1 MSKFQALMNC
11 AQEYSRIDEYSRAEL
26 IELYYKYTPRD
37 CADLID
43 TSKELKRINTIELS
57 QLRTE
62 VKFYMNSV
70 GW

>member
-1 MSKFQALMNC
+1 MSKFQALVNC
-11 AQEYSRIDEYSRAEL
+11 AKEYNEMDEYSRAEL

-43 TSKELKRINTIELS
+43 TAKELKRINTIELS
-57 QLRTE
+57 QLKNE
-62 VKFYMNSV
+62 VQFYMNSF